1 MVARREWLRRLGW
14 MALLWLGGVVTLSL
28 VAFLIRIVMHAAG
41 MR

>member
-1 MVARREWLRRLGW
+1 MVARREWARRLGW
-14 MALLWLGGVVTLSL
+14 MALLWAGGVATLAL

>member
-1 MVARREWLRRLGW
+1 MATRRRWLRQLGW
-14 MALLWLGGVVTLSL
+14 MALLWLGGVATLAL